1 MLIIYLIVSVGQE
14 SGPSFT
20 KSAAS
25 GALMRSVLTC
35 VLSASSAK
43 EGFILKLVYVVD
55 SMNQFP

>member
-1 MLIIYLIVSVGQE
+1 MHISYLIVSVGQE

-25 GALMRSVLTC
+25 GALMRSVLAW
-35 VLSASSAK
+35 VLFASSAK

-55 SMNQFP
+55 STNQFP